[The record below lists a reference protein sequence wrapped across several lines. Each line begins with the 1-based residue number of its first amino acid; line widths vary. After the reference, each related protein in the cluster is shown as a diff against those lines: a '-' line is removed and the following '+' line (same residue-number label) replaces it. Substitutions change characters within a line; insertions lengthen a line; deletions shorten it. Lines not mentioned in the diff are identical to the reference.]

1 MGDGRLEVFFVS
13 SDGGLHYYRQSSANV
28 DNWMPM
34 EAMKTGLNEI
44 SAAQNYDGSVELF
57 AVGNDKN
64 LYALRESAPNVD
76 SWNAWYQL
84 QGGNGVSVTAGKY
97 GDGRLGV
104 FFVSSD
110 GGIHYYN
117 QSSPNVDNWTAMEV
131 MTTGLLAITAAQN
144 YDGSIELFGV
154 GNDFAITR
162 RVDMDMCTLD
172 GKRHQML
179 MPGTPGIEFLA
190 VPLALRP
197 FKTRTHAF
205 TWRTLARLHLQVDT
219 PCFTITTSPHPTS
232 ITGKQKNTPTLGYTS
247 KLSVTKQ
254 D

>member
-154 GNDFAITR
+154 GNDFANNASGGYGYVYAR
-162 RVDMDMCTLD
+162 REAAPNVDAWNAWY
-172 GKRHQML
+172 RI
-179 MPGTPGIEFLA
+179 PGGA
-190 VPLALRP
+190 
-197 FKTRTHAF
+197 
-205 TWRTLARLHLQVDT
+205 
-219 PCFTITTSPHPTS
+219 TS
-232 ITGKQKNTPTLGYTS
+232 ITAVQNQDTRIHLAYVGSPAPTGGHTMLYYHDQSSPNIDNWKTEEYTNAG
-247 KLSVTKQ
+247 LHI
-254 D
+254 